1 MSAPVGPPS
10 VARALGVRPAH
21 LDSDRDEA
29 NLMASPPGVAQAVER
44 AQRLLLGLPGSR
56 VCLSPSQC
64 RWVGRACHVGSARDG
79 LGSRPE
85 IVGSRPEIVAAAPLL
100 PAPQRRA
107 VEEVPILAGDAS

>member
-10 VARALGVRPAH
+10 VARALDVRPAH

-44 AQRLLLGLPGSR
+44 ALLGLPGSR
-56 VCLSPSQC
+56 LWLPPSQC
-64 RWVGRACHVGSARDG
+64 RWVGRARHVGSALDG

-85 IVGSRPEIVAAAPLL
+85 IVSSGHAVRSLL
-100 PAPQRRA
+100 NGVCVYDTPPSPDRTFHLGPQ
-107 VEEVPILAGDAS
+107 V